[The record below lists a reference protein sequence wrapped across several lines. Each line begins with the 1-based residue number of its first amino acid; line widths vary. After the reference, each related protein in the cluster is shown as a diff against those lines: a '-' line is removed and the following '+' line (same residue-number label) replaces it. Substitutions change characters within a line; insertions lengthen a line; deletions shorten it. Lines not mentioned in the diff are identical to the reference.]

1 MRSAYECPVP
11 SAKRGFQRGAAA
23 KLSENH
29 VRTETVDIVSDS
41 FGSIVARDF
50 TCKSGAIKGTI
61 DCCYK
66 CIDALSAH
74 DRRIAMELGLVVMR
88 CLGRLTKMAAFAK
101 FPLRR
106 ESFFVRSPDVD
117 GWEYRGRAQ
126 FSVSSPTSRAP
137 IVFTVRYRRKFDSP
151 GTVTA
156 AANVTF
162 ESEPRDSI
170 SARFPP
176 FRARRSTCF

>member
-1 MRSAYECPVP
+1 MPRFIGESWFP
-11 SAKRGFQRGAAA
+11 AAA
-23 KLSENH
+23 ELSEITSGPE
-29 VRTETVDIVSDS
+29 RTRVDIVSDS

-74 DRRIAMELGLVVMR
+74 DRRIAMGLGLVVMR
-88 CLGRLTKMAAFAK
+88 CRGRLTKMAAFAK

-126 FSVSSPTSRAP
+126 FSVPSSAARLRS
-137 IVFTVRYRRKFDSP
+137 FSLF
-151 GTVTA
+151 VTDG
-156 AANVTF
+156 NST
-162 ESEPRDSI
+162 
-170 SARFPP
+170 PP
-176 FRARRSTCF
+176 ER